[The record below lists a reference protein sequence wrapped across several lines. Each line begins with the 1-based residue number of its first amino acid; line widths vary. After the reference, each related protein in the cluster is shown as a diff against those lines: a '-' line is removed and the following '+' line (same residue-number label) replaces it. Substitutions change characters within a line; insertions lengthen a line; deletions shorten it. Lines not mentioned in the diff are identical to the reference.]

1 MPSPFA
7 SASPPASRLPRTLA
21 ALVCLGLAAVSIL
34 SFRWHLSER
43 ASSKAFVKRF
53 ALDLRRADEI
63 GAMAFEPE
71 PDLAASIAVNAALR
85 DAAAPL
91 PSALGLGAREEEVAA
106 ARDLVLD
113 ALAKRPGWAYHRF
126 LLGQLAYETGGPKRA
141 AEGWETWATP
151 LRLAAAGA
159 PGLDATWS
167 ALGKI
172 HLENWQE
179 LSSAQRSEALPV
191 LRRAL
196 KDSRFVSSQ
205 FLAVSQAVGRDE
217 AMKLLPE
224 NPELLGAAADALS
237 SRGDLAA
244 AATMLGRQEAAQRK
258 ARADQL
264 RRIEARFRSRDRGGL
279 QAGCLDWATE
289 NPVSELDDPAGRA
302 QAARVLELW
311 PGDRGGPWE
320 TDPRA
325 DLVRFFL
332 DGRESAVSAVTLSRT
347 LDALSD
353 VPDHV
358 TARVRLRAGD
368 VAGAQELADRP
379 QNQGGAEW
387 TLYYADLARLLLRQ
401 GHAREA
407 RGALDRFSLADRD
420 DCDALLARR
429 DVARALGDL
438 AEQALVGQRLV
449 AMRSSP
455 RRRDPVPG
463 GARLSICVDPE
474 LADSSSL
481 DLKLLPQGPSVVRY
495 GWGSGREGVL
505 FLQNE
510 RMVQVRLAGLSG
522 ARDLTVQSVAGAAVR
537 ASASLVASQ

>member
-1 MPSPFA
+1 M
-7 SASPPASRLPRTLA
+7 
-21 ALVCLGLAAVSIL
+21 SIL
-34 SFRWHLSER
+34 SFRRQLSDR

-63 GAMAFEPE
+63 GAMNFEPE

-91 PSALGLGAREEEVAA
+91 PSAVGLGAREEEVAA

-113 ALAKRPGWAYHRF
+113 ALARRPGWAYHRF
-126 LLGQLAYETGGPKRA
+126 LLGQLAYETGGPTRA
-141 AEGWETWATP
+141 AKGWESWATP

-172 HLENWQE
+172 YLENWQD

-196 KDSRFVSSQ
+196 QDSRFVSSQ
-205 FLAVSQAVGRDE
+205 FLAVSEAVGRDE

-244 AATMLGRQEAAQRK
+244 AAILLGRQEAAQRK

-264 RRIEARFRSRDRGGL
+264 QRIEARFRSRDQSGL
-279 QAGCLDWATE
+279 QAACLDWATE
-289 NPVSELDDPAGRA
+289 HPVSELDDPAGRA

-332 DGRESAVSAVTLSRT
+332 DGRESAVPAVTLSRT

-353 VPDHV
+353 VPDVV
-358 TARVRLRAGD
+358 TARVKLRAGD

-387 TLYYADLARLLLRQ
+387 TVYYADLARLFLKQ

-438 AEQALVGQRLV
+438 AEQAIVGQRL
-449 AMRSSP
+449 APLRSSP
-455 RRRDPVPG
+455 HRQDPAPG

-474 LADSSSL
+474 QAGSFDVRLI
-481 DLKLLPQGPSVVRY
+481 PQGPALVRY
-495 GWGSGREGVL
+495 GWGAGRDGTL
-505 FLQNE
+505 YLKNE
-510 RMVQVRLAGLSG
+510 RVVSVPLAGLAGS
-522 ARDLTVQSVAGAAVR
+522 RDLIFESVAGAAIR
-537 ASASLVASQ
+537 ASASFAAKR